1 MGANHATISFD
12 AIGRGGTVTE
22 DAPSK
27 RAGTRDSLFLTALM
41 RLGSETRRR
50 EVRVR
55 NLSEGGLMVE
65 LAKVAEVGTP
75 VALEL
80 RGIGDVTGK
89 VAWCTAGRIG
99 IALDSPI
106 DPKLARKPV
115 SGA

>member
-1 MGANHATISFD
+1 MTD
-12 AIGRGGTVTE
+12 

-41 RLGSETRRR
+41 RLGSETRLR

-106 DPKLARKPV
+106 DPKLARKPA